1 MALGSRLTAAL
12 WATALGVGW
21 TGQARAEGYFAEWPI
36 GLQSDVVRIARTF
49 PGEFALYVKDL
60 SDGSR
65 YTYNSAT
72 PMYLASGIK
81 IAVMVALFKKIE
93 RGETNLEKELVYRE
107 DHVRDGAPLLSY
119 LRVGTPVSLK
129 ILLEAM
135 IQQSDNAATDM
146 IIEHVGLDKVNLT
159 LVEEGVFGF
168 GPITTLLDVRRR
180 MYRELDPRTER
191 FTPMELAIIGGTTP
205 VEARVA
211 KVVELMGEEPGKYKL
226 ADFDDATERYYATG
240 VNTAPIEAMA
250 GLVENIVRGKVVSPE
265 ASKKMVE
272 VMLGTETGAA
282 RIRGGL
288 PINIPLAHKTGTQY
302 RRIGDFGV
310 FFLSGNRAVLF
321 AAAVKGGKSQRQAE
335 EVIGKLANRAY
346 WHLLT
351 PEEQDAFLKKPKV
364 AVEEDD
370 EELTEDK
377 PPPPPPSQ
385 AKSPRPGK
393 KKKKEIPEE

>member
-1 MALGSRLTAAL
+1 MRRLAASL
-12 WATALGVGW
+12 LLLLAWPEA
-21 TGQARAEGYFAEWPI
+21 ARADGYFAEWPI

-49 PGEFALYVKDL
+49 PGEFSLYVKDL

-93 RGETNLEKELVYRE
+93 RGETTLEKELVYRE

-191 FTPMELAIIGGTTP
+191 FTPMELAIIGATTP

-211 KVVELMGEEPGKYKL
+211 KVVELLGEPPGRYKL
-226 ADFDDATERYYATG
+226 ADFDDAAERYYASG
-240 VNTAPIEAMA
+240 ANTASIEAMA

-265 ASKKMVE
+265 ASRKMVE

-335 EVIGKLANRAY
+335 EVIGKIANRTY

-351 PEEQDAFLKKPKV
+351 PEEQEALTKRPKPV
-364 AVEEDD
+364 VEDDD
-370 EELTEDK
+370 EEVTEDK
-377 PPPPPPSQ
+377 PPPPPPP
-385 AKSPRPGK
+385 AAGKVLRPK
-393 KKKKEIPEE
+393 KKKKEVPEE